1 MKALL
6 KRTFFLSALFV
17 LAVSTAHATI
27 DPATAQKLLAGD
39 GAANDYF
46 GYSVSVSGDTA
57 IIGAPYDDNYK
68 GSAYAFARAADGSW
82 NQQQK
87 LQAGDRAVGDLF
99 GNSVSVS
106 GDTAIIGAPND
117 DNDKGSAYAFT
128 RAADGSW
135 SQQQKL
141 QAGDGAAGDNFGNS
155 VSVSGDTAVIGA
167 LGADSWAG
175 AAYAFTG
182 SDGIWSQQQKLTA
195 TEGTATD
202 ADMFGRSVAL
212 SLDGNIALIGADFYA
227 GEQGAAYIFTRSGDI
242 WSQQQRL
249 TASDGM
255 ALDGFGCSV
264 SLSSDGGTALV
275 GTYGD
280 DSEQGAAYIFTRS
293 GGIWSQQQKLTAA
306 AGDRFG
312 LSVAVF
318 GNTVIVGAYL
328 DDDKGEDSGS
338 AYIFTQEQ
346 VSQERINMIP
356 IYMLLLK

>member
-1 MKALL
+1 MKTLL
-6 KRTFFLSALFV
+6 KHTFFLSALLV
-17 LAVSTAHATI
+17 LVVSTAHANI
-27 DPATAQKLLAGD
+27 DPATAQKLLVGD
-39 GAANDYF
+39 GVADDLF
-46 GYSVSVSGDTA
+46 GYSVSVFGDTA
-57 IIGAPYDDNYK
+57 IIGVPYDDNY
-68 GSAYAFARAADGSW
+68 
-82 NQQQK
+82 
-87 LQAGDRAVGDLF
+87 
-99 GNSVSVS
+99 
-106 GDTAIIGAPND
+106 
-117 DNDKGSAYAFT
+117 KGSAYAFT

-141 QAGDGAAGDNFGNS
+141 QAGDGAIDDNFGNS

-175 AAYAFTG
+175 AVYAFTRSG
-182 SDGIWSQQQKLTA
+182 GIWSQQQKLTA
-195 TEGTATD
+195 KEGTATD

-212 SLDGNIALIGADFYA
+212 SLDGNIALVGSGFYA
-227 GEQGAAYIFTRSGDI
+227 DEQGAAYIFTRSGGI

-255 ALDGFGCSV
+255 AMDGFGCSV

-306 AGDRFG
+306 DGAAGDRFG

-346 VSQERINMIP
+346 VSQERINMVP